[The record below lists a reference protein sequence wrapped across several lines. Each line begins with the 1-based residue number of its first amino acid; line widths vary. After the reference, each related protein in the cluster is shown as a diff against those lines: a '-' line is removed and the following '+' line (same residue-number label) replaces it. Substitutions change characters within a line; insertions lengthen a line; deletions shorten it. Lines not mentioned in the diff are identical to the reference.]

1 MLHLITKEDT
11 VVVQALPPLISTNLK
26 KTLLFLV
33 FIVLLNQYWMVP
45 FSFFVTKISF
55 CPFFGPLNLKILY
68 IFSKRKDCLFL

>member
-33 FIVLLNQYWMVP
+33 FIVLFNQYWMVI
-45 FSFFVTKISF
+45 FSFLNNFY
-55 CPFFGPLNLKILY
+55 PFLA
-68 IFSKRKDCLFL
+68 